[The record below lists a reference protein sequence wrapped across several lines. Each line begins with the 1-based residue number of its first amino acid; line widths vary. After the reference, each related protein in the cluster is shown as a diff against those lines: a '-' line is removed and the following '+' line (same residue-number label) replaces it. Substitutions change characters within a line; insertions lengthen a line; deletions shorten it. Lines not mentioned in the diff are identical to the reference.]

1 MNPPA
6 LALYGATVTLPAISF
21 AAVRRVAPLL
31 DQMATLAPEAAS
43 RGWEVRSLMLQA
55 VAIFAGRDPAQA
67 EEELSF
73 VEAAGISER
82 WGDILA
88 WAGLVP
94 ASGEAP
100 AASSPMSVSAN

>member
-1 MNPPA
+1 MNPPV
-6 LALYGATVTLPAISF
+6 LLLYGASLTMPAISF

-31 DQMATLAPEAAS
+31 DQMAALSPEAAT

-55 VAIFAGRDPAQA
+55 TAIFAGRDPAKA
-67 EEELSF
+67 EEEISF

-100 AASSPMSVSAN
+100 ATSSPTSVSAN